1 MSDELP
7 PLFYFGCIRVPG
19 HYLWRTE
26 RDKIYDFR
34 KAGIS
39 AELHSAL
46 DGAFC
51 PDGIKTYPRYRWLCS
66 IVPPWT
72 IIAWWDGSV
81 DSRPNCCSVFI
92 GLGGFGILRR
102 HHMLEAARLRFPSVF
117 ARQPQPLEE
126 FTA

>member
-1 MSDELP
+1 MSDQLEV
-7 PLFYFGCIRVPG
+7 FYFGCIRQPG

-26 RDKIYDFR
+26 AIRIYQPR
-34 KAGIS
+34 NVGIS
-39 AELHSAL
+39 QELYSAL

-51 PDGIKTYPRYRWLCS
+51 PDGVKTYPRYRWLCS

-72 IIAWWDGSV
+72 IVAWWDGSV

-92 GLGGFGILRR
+92 GRDFGNEPHRL
-102 HHMLEAARLRFPSVF
+102 LEASQIAFPSVF

-126 FTA
+126 FSI

>member
-1 MSDELP
+1 MKDEP
-7 PLFYFGCIRVPG
+7 SPLFYFGCIRVAG

-26 RDKIYDFR
+26 DFKIYEPT
-34 KAGIS
+34 KVGITRN
-39 AELHSAL
+39 LMGAL

-51 PDGIKTYPRYRWLCS
+51 PDGIKAYPQQRWLCS

-72 IIAWWDGSV
+72 IVAWWDRSV

-92 GLGGFGILRR
+92 GRDFGHNPNRV
-102 HHMLEAARLRFPSVF
+102 LEAAKVSFPSVF

-126 FTA
+126 FVA